1 MKGYVIA
8 NIEVTDPAGYEA
20 YRSRTAEVVAQ
31 YGGRFLV
38 RGGTVEV
45 REGEPDIGRFIV
57 IEFADMDAARAFYD
71 SPEYQAIL
79 PHRTANSNG
88 SLFLVEGA

>member
-8 NIEVTDPAGYEA
+8 NIEVIDAEGYEA
-20 YRSRTAEVVAQ
+20 YRSQTAGVIAQ

-38 RGGTVEV
+38 RGGEVEV
-45 REGEPDIGRFIV
+45 REGQPGIARFVV
-57 IEFADMDAARAFYD
+57 IEFPDMDAARAFYG